1 MNIALI
7 KAKEQL
13 QAEDNT
19 CVLYKE
25 GRLYTS
31 KARGVKPLLGVLA
44 AEEDWQGASAADKVV
59 GKAAAFLYVLLG
71 VAEVY
76 AGVVSEV
83 ALEVFQT
90 YHIAVTYDVLV
101 PAIRNRTDTGFCPME
116 EAVWHCQEPKEAVG
130 LIQAKLVALQKEE
143 KQK

>member
-7 KAKEQL
+7 KAKELL
-13 QAEDNT
+13 QAENNT
-19 CVLYKE
+19 CVLYQE
-25 GRLYTS
+25 GRLYMS
-31 KARGVKPLLGVLA
+31 KARGVKPLLGLLV

-76 AGVVSEV
+76 AGVVSEA
-83 ALEVFQT
+83 ALQVFQD
-90 YHIAVTYDVLV
+90 YHITVCYDTLV

-130 LIQAKLVALQKEE
+130 LIQAKLAALQGEE